1 MRRFDSI
8 MTLVLNGQAR
18 NEELAR
24 AAEEQQEGNSSAS
37 TSGSTN
43 GSGGNGGLSSATRTN
58 SADVLAYMED
68 YDTSI
73 PNLNNVCTHCPL
85 ISINNEVD
93 L

>member
-1 MRRFDSI
+1 VKSLFDNI
-8 MTLVLNGQAR
+8 VTLSLNGQAR

-43 GSGGNGGLSSATRTN
+43 GSGGNGGLSGAVRTN
-58 SADVLAYMED
+58 SADVVAYMED

-73 PNLNNVCTHCPL
+73 PNLNNVRIRCL
-85 ISINNEVD
+85 IN
-93 L
+93 